1 MLKIVL
7 ASRLYFIGNTAE
19 IMGGAVMVANCS
31 PQIEN
36 KLLISSGQL
45 FVNNTAGECGGAM
58 HLSNT
63 RNVTTKNVAIDYQIY
78 KKSGLCSC

>member
-1 MLKIVL
+1 MLKNSI
-7 ASRLYFIGNTAE
+7 SKQLYFIGNTAE
-19 IMGGAVMVANCS
+19 IMGGAVMVANYS

-36 KLLISSGQL
+36 KLLISSGQ

-78 KKSGLCSC
+78 KKVWTL